1 MNESNLKEEI
11 LEICHELEG
20 LDNDLDFFQ
29 EIAEE
34 VPKTFALLEKEDER
48 KIPEDDDKLREFKK
62 NNEQLK
68 NFIQQERK
76 KRGLATPTN
85 KPTNNQPNPP
95 QNSQQV
101 QNLQKEIN
109 DLNQKV
115 AELQNQIKELLAK
128 QEKEPLDQNT
138 KQEIQQKQQPTN
150 TSQPKNEFNWLY
162 VVIPG
167 AVLLVVMGIII
178 AYLLAKIKPEK
189 QNQYGRISTEVL
201 TNFCDSLEATLDG
214 SNSHHL
220 FPKFDKNKSFEE
232 LFPPTGGKSSQEFIN
247 HLKTLYENCPVYFD
261 IQEKII
267 VIKNQRTKAER
278 EEEVKY
284 ADEFKR
290 MRIRY
295 QELRSM
301 GRTDLPEFPTS
312 TEECYSDKAYQPEET
327 QEKLAKEAYNEA
339 FRENFVDLIKQFHEA
354 REQYEA
360 LSEEEKEFYNKR
372 DELHQQLEEKQ
383 FKLVNYQIRIQ
394 ELIDNPDEKAQ
405 KLVSLSLELIE
416 IVEKEIKEISRKLE
430 MLESEQKIRQLRK
443 EIEEIK
449 LSEVFKESDASI
461 SETKHIQTEKFALV
475 LSRDGTQQINYLVI
489 DTAGFGDTKLSEKE
503 VLQLLKDLVP
513 IIKENGINQIFLVN
527 NGRFK
532 KEEIDI
538 YKILENVLF
547 DENAGKFTTIVR
559 TKFSRFG
566 DQEACEEDE
575 RKLRTE
581 NNEIAEIL
589 QTSKLIHV
597 DNPPLEGRP
606 RVIEV
611 NKETREMSRTRLL
624 TYLGTCQDNYKSAK
638 LEELG
643 KRTDAFLTQE
653 QALNQEITDKE
664 QKIKEREAEFQKE
677 VEAIQQ
683 QKARDLRITV
693 QTTRQELEEVNQEQ
707 LRQSQAAYNQSLN
720 QINSACQSNLSQIR
734 NSFNNVQVGEPV
746 CRYGHDN
753 NIQVYNKSGDREFAE
768 QARERTRRMEE
779 AIREQER
786 QKQDMINQI
795 MQARNKRET
804 AFRRELDLRRENDEL
819 LLKQQQLER
828 EINLKKQ
835 RQDLEDQINSSASS
849 RETNLRNQSNQQV
862 QE

>member
-1 MNESNLKEEI
+1 
-11 LEICHELEG
+11 
-20 LDNDLDFFQ
+20 
-29 EIAEE
+29 
-34 VPKTFALLEKEDER
+34 
-48 KIPEDDDKLREFKK
+48 
-62 NNEQLK
+62 
-68 NFIQQERK
+68 
-76 KRGLATPTN
+76 
-85 KPTNNQPNPP
+85 
-95 QNSQQV
+95 
-101 QNLQKEIN
+101 
-109 DLNQKV
+109 
-115 AELQNQIKELLAK
+115 
-128 QEKEPLDQNT
+128 
-138 KQEIQQKQQPTN
+138 
-150 TSQPKNEFNWLY
+150 
-162 VVIPG
+162 
-167 AVLLVVMGIII
+167 MGISQSK
-178 AYLLAKIKPEK
+178 A
-189 QNQYGRISTEVL
+189 
-201 TNFCDSLEATLDG
+201 
-214 SNSHHL
+214 
-220 FPKFDKNKSFEE
+220 
-232 LFPPTGGKSSQEFIN
+232 GGKSSQEFIN

-683 QKARDLRITV
+683 QKARDLRIT
-693 QTTRQELEEVNQEQ
+693 ELEEVNQEQ